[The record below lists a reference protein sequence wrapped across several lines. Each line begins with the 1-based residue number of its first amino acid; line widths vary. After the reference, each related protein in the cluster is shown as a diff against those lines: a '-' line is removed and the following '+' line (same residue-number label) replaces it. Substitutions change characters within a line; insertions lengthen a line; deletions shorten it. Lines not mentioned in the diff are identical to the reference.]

1 VSATPKRALRG
12 FTHVQRHWDQTHG
25 LFAAK
30 ILPGEF
36 YVTVEEEVI
45 TTVLGSCISAC
56 IRDRVFGVGGMN
68 HFMLP
73 LDMEGKGSW
82 AGRAGIS
89 DATRFGNHAMERLI
103 NEILKHG
110 GSRENLEV
118 KLFGGARVLQNMSDV
133 GMRNIE
139 FIRDYVE
146 TEGLQVV
153 AEDLG
158 GAYPRKVLYYPL
170 SGRAR
175 MKKLRSLHN
184 QTIVQRENAYLRE
197 IKAEPVGGE
206 VELF

>member
-1 VSATPKRALRG
+1 
-12 FTHVQRHWDQTHG
+12 
-25 LFAAK
+25 
-30 ILPGEF
+30 
-36 YVTVEEEVI
+36 
-45 TTVLGSCISAC
+45 
-56 IRDRVFGVGGMN
+56 
-68 HFMLP
+68 
-73 LDMEGKGSW
+73 
-82 AGRAGIS
+82 
-89 DATRFGNHAMERLI
+89 MERLI